1 MGSLGELLSTR
12 KWPGRI
18 DRRGFLRR
26 LGATSALGGATLLG
40 GHEALHGSGLMT
52 HAQAQDSGG
61 AQGGHG
67 GNGHLGGTVG
77 QVNNE
82 RNGFD
87 PHEILTD
94 FDPGAVSRDSSGHTV
109 REYEFVTTDKE

>member
-1 MGSLGELLSTR
+1 MGPIERNLPRLVTS
-12 KWPGRI
+12 GRV
-18 DRRGFLRR
+18 DRRRFLRR
-26 LGATSALGGATLLG
+26 LGATSALGGAALLG
-40 GHEALHGSGLMT
+40 GKEALHGSGTLT
-52 HAQAQDSGG
+52 HEQAQGSEGDQG
-61 AQGGHG
+61 AS
-67 GNGHLGGTVG
+67 NGHLGGTVG
-77 QVNNE
+77 EVDNE